1 MVLSH
6 LLPEDRLR
14 NYCLGFADALIARA
28 GLEARS
34 QAKMKSNHARLFA
47 DGTA

>member
-1 MVLSH
+1 MILSH

-14 NYCLGFADALIARA
+14 NYCLGFADSLIARA

-34 QAKMKSNHARLFA
+34 QAKMRSNHARLFS
-47 DGTA
+47 DGSA